1 MQTCQMLTADAILWF
16 VWLLSV
22 TLRSVTSEP
31 QRSHWHP
38 LNVVAVFCPSSDEK
52 YWLELAG
59 VAAVEEKTRSRHMLY
74 CLTLSAAVPVTSTCH
89 FLLSL
94 SSICHHYQSLLP
106 VSVIH
111 LSHFYVSVVYLSFL
125 PVTSCS
131 LIGLP
136 VISLYLFFWVQINE
150 EIEVAYLAVSMV
162 YQSHLLQSVNLLSP
176 CSFHHILLFL
186 WCTCYNVLSLCH
198 R

>member
-22 TLRSVTSEP
+22 TLRSVTSERR
-31 QRSHWHP
+31 RSHWHP

-111 LSHFYVSVVYLSFL
+111 LSSVPVTSTCFCHL
-125 PVTSCS
+125 PVTFLCFCC
-131 LIGLP
+131 LP
-136 VISLYLFFWVQINE
+136 VISACHF
-150 EIEVAYLAVSMV
+150 
-162 YQSHLLQSVNLLSP
+162 LLSHWST
-176 CSFHHILLFL
+176 CHLTISVFL
-186 WCTCYNVLSLCH
+186 GANK
-198 R
+198 